1 MVYSP
6 NSLSNGKNYELLGVR
21 DTIFSDKTMGE
32 DLRVAGI
39 ATTILGVRILPGLSD
54 GPTHGFLL
62 TNVMNLNLKYVT
74 LTHSIH
80 SLYIFYTFHLCQLR
94 LGWCAP
100 HGTPC
105 SQRPFEVRA

>member
-6 NSLSNGKNYELLGVR
+6 NSLSNGKNYEPLGVR

-62 TNVMNLNLKYVT
+62 TNLMNLNLKYVT

-80 SLYIFYTFHLCQLR
+80 SLYIPAMSAAAR
-94 LGWCAP
+94 L
-100 HGTPC
+100 
-105 SQRPFEVRA
+105 VRTSWHTLQPASF